1 MSLAVISG
9 DIIASTSLTD
19 NGRAFV
25 EKNLQILLDELGLK
39 YNVYGRIIKGD
50 YIECVIP
57 NPENAL
63 RVALVIKTFLKSL
76 SDDLINE
83 IKDKRF
89 KFFKI
94 HAIRLAIGY
103 GELSRFD
110 PEKGVIDGEAIYLS
124 GRKINEEGTS
134 AKERIVIKSTL
145 FFVSE
150 NEKLNIETDPLI
162 SLVDAL
168 LSKAT
173 AKQCEV
179 IYLKLMGNNE
189 QSIAAKLNIA
199 QPVVNQHSTSAGWN
213 AIEKAVNYFGEILK
227 NK

>member
-19 NGRAFV
+19 KGRAFV

-124 GRKINEEGTS
+124 GRKINEEGTF

-150 NEKLNIETDPLI
+150 NEKLNKETDPLI